1 MQFTEVKNEGLDRHF
16 KVTIPAKEIDDK
28 VNKELASIAKTAR
41 LDGFRVGKAPIAII
55 QKKYGASV
63 RADVVSHDVRHAIND
78 IIKQNKLEIAGSP
91 AIEDLKSETGSDV
104 EFTLQLELM
113 PEIKMPDFKKIKIT
127 KPVLDIAEKD
137 IEKQLERI
145 AAMQNNFT
153 EAKKAKAAAG
163 DMVVIDFVG
172 SIDGVEFAGGAG
184 KDHEL
189 VLGSKSF
196 IPGFE
201 DQLIGAKAGDE
212 IIVKVPF
219 PESYHAKELAGKN
232 SEFKVTVH
240 SVKRSEKAEIN
251 DDLAKK
257 IGFKDLAELK
267 ERVVAS
273 MNDVTS
279 ENIHTVMKMKL
290 FDQLE
295 KTLDFEA
302 PKNMFEREYNNLK
315 AHSEKFAEV
324 DETMKD
330 KSADELDKYY
340 RRVAVRRVKIGLMLS
355 AYVKAKGLKIETDDI
370 KAAIL
375 KEARNFPGQE
385 NAVIEYYSTNRQAVE
400 SLTGPVLEEKA
411 VKAIFA
417 NEVVMS
423 EKKYSQE
430 ALQKFLDE
438 EAEADVM

>member
-1 MQFTEVKNEGLDRHF
+1 LCN
-16 KVTIPAKEIDDK
+16 
-28 VNKELASIAKTAR
+28 
-41 LDGFRVGKAPIAII
+41 
-55 QKKYGASV
+55 
-63 RADVVSHDVRHAIND
+63 
-78 IIKQNKLEIAGSP
+78 
-91 AIEDLKSETGSDV
+91 SD
-104 EFTLQLELM
+104 
-113 PEIKMPDFKKIKIT
+113 
-127 KPVLDIAEKD
+127 
-137 IEKQLERI
+137 
-145 AAMQNNFT
+145 N
-153 EAKKAKAAAG
+153 
-163 DMVVIDFVG
+163 
-172 SIDGVEFAGGAG
+172 
-184 KDHEL
+184 EL

-201 DQLIGAKAGDE
+201 DQLLGAKAGDE
-212 IIVKVPF
+212 IVVKVPF

-232 SEFKVTVH
+232 SEFKVIVNA
-240 SVKRSEKAEIN
+240 VKHPEKAEIN

-267 ERVVAS
+267 DRIVSS
-273 MNDVTS
+273 MNDSTS

-295 KTLDFEA
+295 NSLDFEA

-315 AHSEKFAEV
+315 SHSEKFAEA

-330 KSADELDKYY
+330 KSADDLDKYY
-340 RRVAVRRVKIGLMLS
+340 RRVAMRRVKIGLMLS

-385 NAVIEYYSTNRQAVE
+385 NAVIEYYSTNKQAVE
-400 SLTGPVLEEKA
+400 SLSGPVLEEKA

-417 NEVVMS
+417 NEVTMS

-438 EAEADVM
+438 EAEADVI

>member
-1 MQFTEVKNEGLDRHF
+1 MQFKEIKNEGLDRHF
-16 KVTIPAKEIDDK
+16 KVTIPAKDIDAK

-41 LDGFRVGKAPIAII
+41 LDGFRVGKAPAATI
-55 QKKYGASV
+55 QKKYGPSV
-63 RADVVSHDVRHAIND
+63 RADIVSHDVRHAISD
-78 IIKQNKLEIAGSP
+78 IIKKNNLDIAGSP
-91 AIEDLKSETGSDV
+91 AIEDLKSEAGKDV
-104 EFTLQLELM
+104 EFVLQLELM
-113 PEIKMPDFKKIKIT
+113 PEITMPDFKKIKIT

-145 AAMQNNFT
+145 AEMQSSFA
-153 EAKKAKAAAG
+153 EVKKAKAVDG

-184 KDHEL
+184 KGHEL

-201 DQLIGAKAGDE
+201 EQLIGAKAGDE

-219 PESYHAKELAGKN
+219 PESYHAKDLAGKN

-240 SVKRSEKAEIN
+240 MVKRPGKTEIN

-267 ERVVAS
+267 ERVVSSIQDSTA
-273 MNDVTS
+273 

-295 KTLDFEA
+295 NSLTFEA
-302 PKNMFEREYNNLK
+302 PKNMFEREYNSLK
-315 AHSEKFAEV
+315 AQSDKFAEA

-330 KSADELDKYY
+330 KSPEELDKYY
-340 RRVAVRRVKIGLMLS
+340 RRVAMRRVKVGLMLS
-355 AYVKAKGLKIETDDI
+355 AYVKNNKLKIETDDI

-375 KEARNFPGQE
+375 REARNFPGQE
-385 NAVIEYYSTNRQAVE
+385 NAVIEYYSTNKQAVE

-417 NEVVMS
+417 SEVSMT
-423 EKKYSQE
+423 EKKYSVD

-438 EAEADVM
+438 EADADVI